1 MSEYNEFDS
10 GDTPEWLQPTEDGGD
25 QAPVGEVLA
34 EINGTSFEDVYRAAY
49 VAYANIV
56 KRHDE
61 PDHEFVENP
70 DLIELEKKHVVDFL
84 HRIGQPDV
92 ETTFEL
98 HDDVY
103 NCNSLYDAICDF
115 GIDTKPRTSQF
126 GQLLNILQVLQSVTS
141 AFLSPTARGSKGEM
155 TTILLGEVHGNGKS
169 AIRTELSSGFDSVD
183 GKKAKVFFS
192 ENPDV
197 FFFTE
202 ATLELVN
209 IQAKQWCKDILSNAT
224 NILSITARQF
234 IGANLRVEFEDPS
247 PTHLTIKLHGSNVD
261 PITKKNLIFF
271 LNELSQMLFPQ
282 GFSTEWKWA
291 VCLEEILVIPIS
303 ELIQTQVSLSLPS
316 LGIRP
321 EHLQSLPALAPLDLF
336 GVASFDE
343 LTAKIPGL
351 ADLSSGNL
359 ATTLDL
365 RQFVG
370 TIIGQLLGGQD
381 KLSTVT
387 LLDLI
392 RDWAPLAFSFLT
404 PLLSNDLS
412 LSDLVS
418 ALLSLISL
426 GRLIFARDF
435 NNFTRFNIQCTS
447 GQGFIFESDNVFR
460 VDALFQALDSI
471 IMQLTTVVGDYQATH
486 TDAAAQ

>member
-1 MSEYNEFDS
+1 MLIQ
-10 GDTPEWLQPTEDGGD
+10 LQ
-25 QAPVGEVLA
+25 
-34 EINGTSFEDVYRAAY
+34 
-49 VAYANIV
+49 
-56 KRHDE
+56 
-61 PDHEFVENP
+61 
-70 DLIELEKKHVVDFL
+70 
-84 HRIGQPDV
+84 
-92 ETTFEL
+92 
-98 HDDVY
+98 
-103 NCNSLYDAICDF
+103 
-115 GIDTKPRTSQF
+115 
-126 GQLLNILQVLQSVTS
+126 
-141 AFLSPTARGSKGEM
+141 
-155 TTILLGEVHGNGKS
+155 
-169 AIRTELSSGFDSVD
+169 
-183 GKKAKVFFS
+183 
-192 ENPDV
+192 
-197 FFFTE
+197 
-202 ATLELVN
+202 
-209 IQAKQWCKDILSNAT
+209 
-224 NILSITARQF
+224 
-234 IGANLRVEFEDPS
+234 
-247 PTHLTIKLHGSNVD
+247 
-261 PITKKNLIFF
+261 KKNLIFF

-418 ALLSLISL
+418 ALRSLISL